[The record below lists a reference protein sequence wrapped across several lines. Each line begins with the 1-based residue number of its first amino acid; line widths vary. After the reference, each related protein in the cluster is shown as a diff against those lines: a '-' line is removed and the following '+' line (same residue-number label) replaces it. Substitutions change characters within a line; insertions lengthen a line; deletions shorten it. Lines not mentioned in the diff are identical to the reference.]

1 MSLQMPP
8 ERQNAQ
14 EKKTNKQTNKPLIA
28 AAHFMVNKVF
38 NMLCS
43 RGISTESQIKITVHV
58 IAQ

>member
-1 MSLQMPP
+1 MPP

-14 EKKTNKQTNKPLIA
+14 KKKKKKTLIA

-38 NMLCS
+38 SMLCS
-43 RGISTESQIKITVHV
+43 RGISTKSQIKITVHV

>member
-1 MSLQMPP
+1 MPP

-14 EKKTNKQTNKPLIA
+14 EKKKTPLIA

-38 NMLCS
+38 SMLCS

>member
-1 MSLQMPP
+1 MPL

-14 EKKTNKQTNKPLIA
+14 EKKKNQTNKPLIA

>member
-1 MSLQMPP
+1 MPP

-14 EKKTNKQTNKPLIA
+14 GKKKTHKNPLIA

>member
-1 MSLQMPP
+1 MPL

-14 EKKTNKQTNKPLIA
+14 EKKKQTNKPLSA